1 MNSQECKTLNVIAH
15 EAFKFGSLYRVPAQ
29 RSFVGHS
36 PRPGP
41 SAPVLPVSEVV
52 FSQPHRDPS
61 LNALAHQYSDT
72 RIPVYPDLRDQFRA
86 TYDRKFFAYR
96 HTPSPRPLRS
106 ELAEL
111 NRLAKLFTLCPSA
124 TIQGSDIPRL
134 STSMDSGITQMTV
147 NSLLGFTRN
156 GKLSTFEQCFPATTR
171 PRVEMFSGQPRVP
184 RDTFNSL
191 LKSKLSQLRSTL
203 GVSSTPNGSVTLI
216 ASWINKLLCSVVPK
230 THPRQKKTKDQPIP
244 DKGKKTKVPFVANLS
259 GSAPAEAKK
268 VTEDSSTLIASA
280 VVLSAPPPAEET
292 EPITPFS
299 ELSRL
304 IVLPDDILTGITL
317 RDDLRPMFTLSAPY
331 PHTSHHDLVH
341 LSRDIPA
348 ALRVHHALTSIECQ
362 STPLAITTFA
372 TISAFTQLLTASLR
386 NKPVP
391 TVFDLRSSRI
401 EQATL
406 LSSAFR

>member
-1 MNSQECKTLNVIAH
+1 MNSQECKILNVIAH
-15 EAFKFGSLYRVPAQ
+15 EAFKFGSLYRIPVNS
-29 RSFVGHS
+29 SFVGHS

-52 FSQPHRDPS
+52 FSQPRSDPS
-61 LNALAHQYSDT
+61 LNALAHQYSDI
-72 RIPVYPDLRDQFRA
+72 RIPVYPDLRDQFRV
-86 TYDRKFFAYR
+86 TFDRKFLAHR
-96 HTPSPRPLRS
+96 HTPSPRPSRS

-124 TIQGSDIPRL
+124 TIQGSDTPRL

-203 GVSSTPNGSVTLI
+203 GVSSTPKGSVTLV

-230 THPRQKKTKDQPIP
+230 THPRQKKTKAQPIP
-244 DKGKKTKVPFVANLS
+244 DKGKKTKATFVATPL
-259 GSAPAEAKK
+259 GSASAEAK
-268 VTEDSSTLIASA
+268 VTEDPPTLVASA

-292 EPITPFS
+292 EPSTPFS

-304 IVLPDDILTGITL
+304 IVLPDDISERIAI
-317 RDDLRPMFTLSAPY
+317 RDDLRPLFTLSAPY

-348 ALRVHHALTSIECQ
+348 ALRVYHALTSIQCQ
-362 STPLAITTFA
+362 TTPLAMTTFA
-372 TISAFTQLLTASLR
+372 TISAFTQLLTASLQS
-386 NKPVP
+386 KPVP
-391 TVFDLRSSRI
+391 QVFDLLSSRI